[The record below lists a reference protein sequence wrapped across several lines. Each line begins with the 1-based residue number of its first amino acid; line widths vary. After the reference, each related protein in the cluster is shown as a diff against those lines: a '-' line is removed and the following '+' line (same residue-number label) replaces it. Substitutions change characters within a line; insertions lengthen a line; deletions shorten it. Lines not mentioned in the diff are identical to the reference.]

1 MNMTAEKYDVLI
13 LLHPEIAEGARS
25 LDADAREKLFDDAAD
40 ASFMKSGE
48 IQRET
53 SEIKDKMEKQRM
65 SYEAK
70 HWSAA
75 TSCAMQ
81 LQQAVG

>member
-1 MNMTAEKYDVLI
+1 MESWRTKFGHTPNAFFCNAPPRFRVYLATNRAQ
-13 LLHPEIAEGARS
+13 R
-25 LDADAREKLFDDAAD
+25 R
-40 ASFMKSGE
+40 ASNAGEPGPE
-48 IQRET
+48 IQRKT
-53 SEIKDKMEKQRM
+53 AVIKDKMESQRM